1 LAEIGA
7 ILAEETILFAPS
19 SAEIDAES
27 ADVVAAIGAVLA
39 RCPGVRFEIGGHTD
53 DRGGVEMNR
62 ELSQRRAEAVLA
74 ALEAEDLEGVEL
86 TARGYGPDQPVAD
99 NDTQAG
105 RAQNRRIAFTL
116 VAPEEEPVTV
126 AAAAAAPE
134 AAAGPAR
141 CAAEI
146 EAILAEETILF
157 APSSAEIDT
166 DSVDVVEAI
175 GAVLARCPGARFEI
189 GGHTDNR
196 GRESMNRELSER
208 RAAAVLAALE
218 AMELEGVALTARGY
232 GPDQPVADNGT
243 QAGRA
248 QNRRI
253 AFTLIA
259 PEEDAGAG
267 EDAGGPD

>member
-1 LAEIGA
+1 MNRALSQRRAEAVLAALEEAELEGVELTARGYGPDQPVADNGTQAGRAQNRRIAFTLIGATAEVAGTEAVADVPEVAAEAVAEGPAPETCAAEIAA

-27 ADVVAAIGAVLA
+27 ADVVEAIGAVLA
-39 RCPGVRFEIGGHTD
+39 RCPGV
-53 DRGGVEMNR
+53 
-62 ELSQRRAEAVLA
+62 
-74 ALEAEDLEGVEL
+74 
-86 TARGYGPDQPVAD
+86 
-99 NDTQAG
+99 
-105 RAQNRRIAFTL
+105 
-116 VAPEEEPVTV
+116 
-126 AAAAAAPE
+126 
-134 AAAGPAR
+134 
-141 CAAEI
+141 
-146 EAILAEETILF
+146 
-157 APSSAEIDT
+157 
-166 DSVDVVEAI
+166 
-175 GAVLARCPGARFEI
+175 RFEI

-232 GPDQPVADNGT
+232 GPDRPVADNGT

-253 AFTLIA
+253 EFTLVGADEA
-259 PEEDAGAG
+259 PETGG